1 MEKEKTNFAVW
12 IFQMSR
18 MKESLYVC
26 REMKKNPCLHAI
38 MTMDFTEN
46 ENVEWFLKRQIF
58 TLPETL
64 LHFDLGFI
72 ISF

>member
-1 MEKEKTNFAVW
+1 
-12 IFQMSR
+12 
-18 MKESLYVC
+18 
-26 REMKKNPCLHAI
+26 

-72 ISF
+72 ISFYLIWALQFENNFFTYYMILAG